1 MSMTNQSDKVQ
12 KDRLVELE
20 EQMLYLMEVPDSIHF
35 LESRLKEISKKVDTI
50 DAVAGCIKRLPIQE
64 LLARIDTLKVN
75 VGITGNYERGDSF
88 SGSVTHIEERVNELD
103 SSQKTPLEMING
115 KQASVEGAIP
125 ISKVKILEPKSF
137 YGERDVKAL
146 ENFIFDLEQYFKAT
160 NTVIQEAKVTL
171 ATMHLF
177 EDAKLCDSVRAPPT
191 SHSTFGDLSAVS
203 AGGGSTIEGTRIVAQ
218 VLPELSR
225 ETNVLVETADL
236 THQIQRTN
244 GEGSIIKTHTSVSSV
259 G

>member
-20 EQMLYLMEVPDSIHF
+20 EQMLYLMEVSDSIHF
-35 LESRLKEISKKVDTI
+35 LESHLKEISKKVDTI

-64 LLARIDTLKVN
+64 LLARIDTLKTEAYN
-75 VGITGNYERGDSF
+75 TS
-88 SGSVTHIEERVNELD
+88 
-103 SSQKTPLEMING
+103 KG

-125 ISKVKILEPKSF
+125 ISKVKILESKSF

-203 AGGGSTIEGTRIVAQ
+203 AGGGSTI
-218 VLPELSR
+218 
-225 ETNVLVETADL
+225 
-236 THQIQRTN
+236 
-244 GEGSIIKTHTSVSSV
+244 VSLGLRNKHNYPFIS
-259 G
+259 